1 MAELNCLFGKCI
13 SLLFT
18 VPTLFTNFVVSAQ
31 PGIYTTD
38 QTPNKVAIRDGLVP
52 Y

>member
-1 MAELNCLFGKCI
+1 MAHLGAFSGKYI

-18 VPTLFTNFVVSAQ
+18 VLTLFTNFVVSAQ

-38 QTPNKVAIRDGLVP
+38 QTPNNVAIRDGLVP